1 MKIVHVTTEL
11 FPFAK
16 TGGLADMVASLAT
29 ALAETGHTISVFLPG
44 YRTVFDRIHAMPEIH
59 LLRLKKNG
67 GDVRVFSPRKN
78 MMVFLLCNG
87 MFFDRDGIYGVDG
100 HDFDDNQNRF
110 IWFSKGV
117 VDAMRQLKLHA
128 DVFHCHEWQTGL
140 LPMLLRYAELR
151 HDVSLAKR
159 TVFTIHN
166 IAFQGQF
173 PIRSINRENLPD
185 ESLGNED
192 LDRDG
197 QINMLKCGL
206 LFADQIT
213 TVSPRYALEIQTP
226 EFGCGLDDVIAKRQN
241 KPVGLLNGI
250 DPSVW
255 NPLTDIHL
263 PAHYSAADINGKCT
277 CRKELLN
284 RVFSE
289 PEFMGAVFGMV
300 CRLTEQKGL
309 DLILANKDFFL
320 GESRLI
326 VVGLGERRY
335 EEALRRIENSAPGK
349 IRFCNRFDESMGHL
363 VEAGSDFFLMPSIFE
378 PCGLNQMYSLVYG
391 TVPLTSRVGGLLDTV
406 TDVDEQPEKGTG
418 ITFPPTAPEFR
429 DGLVRA
435 LSLFAEKPRLAAV
448 QKRGMQ
454 KDFCWAKAVMAYER
468 LYQNPVW

>member
-1 MKIVHVTTEL
+1 
-11 FPFAK
+11 
-16 TGGLADMVASLAT
+16 
-29 ALAETGHTISVFLPG
+29 
-44 YRTVFDRIHAMPEIH
+44 
-59 LLRLKKNG
+59 
-67 GDVRVFSPRKN
+67 
-78 MMVFLLCNG
+78 
-87 MFFDRDGIYGVDG
+87 
-100 HDFDDNQNRF
+100 
-110 IWFSKGV
+110 
-117 VDAMRQLKLHA
+117 
-128 DVFHCHEWQTGL
+128 
-140 LPMLLRYAELR
+140 
-151 HDVSLAKR
+151 
-159 TVFTIHN
+159 
-166 IAFQGQF
+166 
-173 PIRSINRENLPD
+173 
-185 ESLGNED
+185 
-192 LDRDG
+192 
-197 QINMLKCGL
+197 
-206 LFADQIT
+206 
-213 TVSPRYALEIQTP
+213 
-226 EFGCGLDDVIAKRQN
+226 
-241 KPVGLLNGI
+241 
-250 DPSVW
+250 
-255 NPLTDIHL
+255 
-263 PAHYSAADINGKCT
+263 
-277 CRKELLN
+277 
-284 RVFSE
+284 
-289 PEFMGAVFGMV
+289 MGAVFGMV